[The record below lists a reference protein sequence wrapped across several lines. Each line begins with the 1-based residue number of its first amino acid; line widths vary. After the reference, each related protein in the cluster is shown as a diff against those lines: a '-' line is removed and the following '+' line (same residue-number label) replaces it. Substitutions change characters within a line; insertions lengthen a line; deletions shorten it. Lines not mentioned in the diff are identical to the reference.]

1 MIPAIRNHL
10 PEPLRRTVPVSAV
23 AVSAFDPR

>member
-10 PEPLRRTVPVSAV
+10 PEPLCRTT
-23 AVSAFDPR
+23 AVSDAAVSVFGPR